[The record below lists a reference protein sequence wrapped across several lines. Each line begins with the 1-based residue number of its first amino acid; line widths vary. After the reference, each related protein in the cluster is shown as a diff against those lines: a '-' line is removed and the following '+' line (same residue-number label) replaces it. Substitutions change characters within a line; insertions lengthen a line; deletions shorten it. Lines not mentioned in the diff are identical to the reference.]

1 MEETIS
7 MNTKHIYT
15 RTLLGL
21 LLAVCGLTSCSTEED
36 FSPTA
41 DSGTGLRF
49 STQGAGTR
57 LGYDFERTSFDDKEA
72 IGCVIAEVNGNTE
85 TFLCNTK
92 WTYREKDGMLEL
104 QSDGT
109 TGLPVSNNDENDK
122 SLLTLNEDKTLK
134 FCFYYPYIEGTML
147 QSDVERVMR
156 LENSDASTI
165 FYKELHYPNCATNE
179 DLTFK
184 NQWGGNVNLT
194 KDNISDYLSTQ
205 ILTGTVIDNSSNEGN
220 YWQIPGKK
228 YAWTEYPCF
237 VNHTQGD
244 PSAEGKINDIRL
256 QNSDFLWVASPEIE
270 STTKHTVNLIFQKKT
285 ATILVYCESKLAD
298 IYFTPSGKQRLLRGK
313 QINLSTGEL
322 RDYEYNENGSTQ
334 QKNMYFNKDEHI
346 VPCYRG
352 NPEGQQYHFY
362 RLVLPAQTG
371 CGIDMHIL
379 GDFDR
384 DGTTDTQEKVIHLS
398 DDGLTELKEGYLYS
412 IFIASNGSTEI
423 KINDWKPD
431 GWFEIEEV
439 TE

>member
-1 MEETIS
+1 

-36 FSPTA
+36 FSTTA

-57 LGYDFERTSFDDKEA
+57 LGYDFERTWFDDKEA
-72 IGCVIAEVNGNTE
+72 IGCVIAEVNGDTE

-134 FCFYYPYIEGTML
+134 FCFYYPYVDGTTL
-147 QSDVERVMR
+147 D
-156 LENSDASTI
+156 DARKDITT
-165 FYKELHYPNCATNE
+165 YKEITYPNCLKEGENFPNNYWDWSE
-179 DLTFK
+179 KF
-184 NQWGGNVNLT
+184 
-194 KDNISDYLSTQ
+194 
-205 ILTGTVIDNSSNEGN
+205 LTGEVAANNVDAHYNA
-220 YWQIPGKK
+220 YRK
-228 YAWTEYPCF
+228 YGWTEYPCF
-237 VNHTQGD
+237 VNHTQGV

-285 ATILVYCESKLAD
+285 ATILVYCESRLAD
-298 IYFTPSGKQRLLRGK
+298 IYFTPSREKSLLRGK
-313 QINLSTGEL
+313 QIDLSTGL
-322 RDYEYNENGSTQ
+322 LTDYTEPENEWDPNATTQ
-334 QKNMYFNKDEHI
+334 QKNMYFNEDEHI

-352 NPEGQQYHFY
+352 SASADKQQYEFY

>member
-1 MEETIS
+1 

-57 LGYDFERTSFDDKEA
+57 LGYDFERTTFDDKEA
-72 IGCVIAEVNGNTE
+72 IGCVIAEVNGVNE

-92 WTYREKDGMLEL
+92 WSYRASDGMLILSEDNAYI
-104 QSDGT
+104 SRDAT
-109 TGLPVSNNDENDK
+109 DE
-122 SLLTLNEDKTLK
+122 SLLKLDNDRTLK
-134 FCFYYPYIEGTML
+134 FCFYYPYVDGTTL
-147 QSDVERVMR
+147 DETRN
-156 LENSDASTI
+156 NSTS
-165 FYKELHYPNCATNE
+165 YKDIVYPNC
-179 DLTFK
+179 LTD
-184 NQWGGNVNLT
+184 GEVLPT
-194 KDNISDYLSTQ
+194 DYWNWSEKF
-205 ILTGTVIDNSSNEGN
+205 LTGEVAANNVDAQYNA
-220 YWQIPGKK
+220 YRK
-228 YAWTEYPCF
+228 YGWTEYPCF
-237 VNHTQGD
+237 VNHTQGV

-285 ATILVYCESKLAD
+285 ATILVYCESRLAD
-298 IYFTPSGKQRLLRGK
+298 IYFTPSGNQRLLRGK
-313 QINLSTGEL
+313 QIDLSTGL
-322 RDYEYNENGSTQ
+322 LTDYTEPENEWDQNATTQ
-334 QKNMYFNKDEHI
+334 QKNMYFNEDEHI

-352 NPEGQQYHFY
+352 SASADKQQYEFY

-371 CGIDMHIL
+371 CGINMHIL

-423 KINDWKPD
+423 KINDWKYGEIID
-431 GWFEIEEV
+431 IEEV

>member
-57 LGYDFERTSFDDKEA
+57 LGYDFERTTFDDKEA

-92 WTYREKDGMLEL
+92 WTYQESDGMLILSKDNDYISRNTSDETLLEL
-104 QSDGT
+104 K
-109 TGLPVSNNDENDK
+109 NDQQ
-122 SLLTLNEDKTLK
+122 TLK
-134 FCFYYPYIEGTML
+134 FCFYYPYV
-147 QSDVERVMR
+147 D
-156 LENSDASTI
+156 
-165 FYKELHYPNCATNE
+165 KELLKKEYQNIIGKTGQEQYKLLSYPNCANSTTTFPTTEPNE
-179 DLTFK
+179 YYDSF
-184 NQWGGNVNLT
+184 WSG
-194 KDNISDYLSTQ
+194 I
-205 ILTGTVIDNSSNEGN
+205 ILTGIPSQQNGSATVPYMEYS
-220 YWQIPGKK
+220 
-228 YAWTEYPCF
+228 WTEYPCF
-237 VNHTQGD
+237 VNHTQGN
-244 PSAEGKINDIRL
+244 PSAAGELNDIRL

-270 STTKHTVNLIFQKKT
+270 STTQHTVNLIFQKKT
-285 ATILVYCESKLAD
+285 ATILVYCESRLAD

-362 RLVLPAQTG
+362 RLVLPAQTN
-371 CGIDMHIL
+371 CGIDMFIK

-384 DGTTDTQEKVIHLS
+384 NTSTDDEWKVIHLS
-398 DDGLTELKEGYLYS
+398 DDGLTELREGYLYS
-412 IFIASNGSTEI
+412 IRISNDGNTEI
-423 KINDWKPD
+423 RINDWQYGEIID
-431 GWFEIEEV
+431 IEEV

>member
-1 MEETIS
+1 

-57 LGYDFERTSFDDKEA
+57 LGYDFERTTFDDKEA

-92 WTYREKDGMLEL
+92 WTYQESDGMLILSEDNDYINKNTSDETLLEL
-104 QSDGT
+104 K
-109 TGLPVSNNDENDK
+109 NDQQ
-122 SLLTLNEDKTLK
+122 TLK
-134 FCFYYPYIEGTML
+134 FCFYYPYVDGNLL
-147 QSDVERVMR
+147 QEDVKRV
-156 LENSDASTI
+156 LDLKTENASTI
-165 FYKELHYPNCATNE
+165 FYKELRYPNCATNE
-179 DLTFK
+179 GLTFK
-184 NQWGGNVNLT
+184 NQWGGDVNLT

-237 VNHTQGD
+237 VNHTQGV

-270 STTKHTVNLIFQKKT
+270 STTKYTVNLIFQKKT

-298 IYFTPSGKQRLLRGK
+298 IYFTPSGNQRLLRGK
-313 QINLSTGEL
+313 KINLSTGEL
-322 RDYEYNENGSTQ
+322 TDYQYSTEYNALTQ
-334 QKNMYFNKDEHI
+334 QKNKYFNEDEHI

-352 NPEGQQYHFY
+352 SALADKQQYEFY

-423 KINDWKPD
+423 KINDWKYGEIID
-431 GWFEIEEV
+431 IEEV

>member
-1 MEETIS
+1 

-57 LGYDFERTSFDDKEA
+57 LGYDFERTTFDDKEA
-72 IGCVIAEVNGNTE
+72 IGCVIAEVNGDTE

-92 WTYREKDGMLEL
+92 WTYRESDGMLEL

-179 DLTFK
+179 GLTFK
-184 NQWGGNVNLT
+184 NQWGGDVNLT

-205 ILTGTVIDNSSNEGN
+205 ILTGTVTAKGDDD
-220 YWQIPGKK
+220 WQIPGKE

-237 VNHTQGD
+237 VNHTQGN
-244 PSAEGKINDIRL
+244 PSAAGELNDIRL
-256 QNSDFLWVASPEIE
+256 QNSDFLWVASPEINS
-270 STTKHTVNLIFQKKT
+270 STQYTVNLTFQKKT
-285 ATILVYCESKLAD
+285 ATILVYCESRLAD
-298 IYFTPSGKQRLLRGK
+298 IYFTPSREKSLIRGK
-313 QINLSTGEL
+313 QINLSTGVL
-322 RDYEYNENGSTQ
+322 TDYIEPVSSWGPTTPQ
-334 QKNMYFNKDEHI
+334 QKNKYFNEGERI

-352 NPEGQQYHFY
+352 NTSDSEDGQYHFY
-362 RLVLPAQTG
+362 RLVLPAQTN
-371 CGIDMHIL
+371 CGIDMFIK

-384 DGTTDTQEKVIHLS
+384 NTSTDDEWKVIHLS
-398 DDGLTELKEGYLYS
+398 DDGLTELREGYLYS
-412 IFIASNGSTEI
+412 IRISNDGNTEI
-423 KINDWKPD
+423 RINDWQYGEIID
-431 GWFEIEEV
+431 IEEV